1 MSSTMPDRLE
11 AWNDHSAI
19 CVIAV
24 GSHGDPLDLA
34 QHEVRAFIQR
44 LEVCLANEAR
54 DPDRPAEESELRE
67 SWAITLRHLA
77 TCRYYLPEV
86 LTTPGAIEAERTWN
100 AYLHKNEL
108 GLALSEAE
116 VMGQEQQ
123 APAEYWE
130 ELRAAAAS
138 MGLEEEA
145 ASYAARS
152 AA

>member
-1 MSSTMPDRLE
+1 MPERLE

-24 GSHGDPLDLA
+24 GSHGDPLDLGE
-34 QHEVRAFIQR
+34 HEVRAFIR
-44 LEVCLANEAR
+44 KLEGCLGNEAS
-54 DPDRPAEESELRE
+54 DIDRPARRSELRE

-77 TCRYYLPEV
+77 VCRYYLPET
-86 LTTPGAIEAERTWN
+86 LTSPRAIEAERTWN
-100 AYLHKNEL
+100 AHLHNNEL

-116 VMGQEQQ
+116 VMGQEQH
-123 APAEYWE
+123 APVEYWE
-130 ELRAAAAS
+130 ELRAAAAN

-145 ASYAARS
+145 ASFAARS

>member
-1 MSSTMPDRLE
+1 MPERLE

-24 GSHGDPLDLA
+24 GSHGDPLDLGE
-34 QHEVRAFIQR
+34 HEVRAFIR
-44 LEVCLANEAR
+44 TLESCLATEASGV
-54 DPDRPAEESELRE
+54 DRPAPRSEPRK

-77 TCRYYLPEV
+77 ACRYYLPEK
-86 LTTPGAIEAERTWN
+86 LTAPRAIEAERTWN
-100 AYLHKNEL
+100 VYLHSNEL

-123 APAEYWE
+123 APAEYWG
-130 ELRAAAAS
+130 ELRAAAAN
-138 MGLEEEA
+138 MGLTEEA
-145 ASYAARS
+145 ASFAARS

>member
-1 MSSTMPDRLE
+1 MTDRLE

-24 GSHGDPLDLA
+24 GSHGDPLDLGE
-34 QHEVRAFIQR
+34 QEVRAFIRR
-44 LEVCLANEAR
+44 LESCLAFEER
-54 DPDRPAEESELRE
+54 DADRPAPRGALRE

-77 TCRYYLPEV
+77 ASRYYLPEV
-86 LTTPGAIEAERTWN
+86 LTAPLAIEAERTWN

-116 VMGQEQQ
+116 VMGQEEH
-123 APAEYWE
+123 APSEYWE
-130 ELRAAAAS
+130 ELRAAAAH
-138 MGLEEEA
+138 MGLEKEA
-145 ASYAARS
+145 ASFAARS